1 MLQFIIQLH
10 QVIRFA
16 RFDIASAALVDRST
30 SSHNVHSVRRFFSDP
45 AFWGGRSQGWAA
57 MNEEAIRSFEIVAK
71 PVEKI
76 RLLISETAFKALS
89 IQFQNLF
96 KAVF

>member
-1 MLQFIIQLH
+1 
-10 QVIRFA
+10 
-16 RFDIASAALVDRST
+16 
-30 SSHNVHSVRRFFSDP
+30 
-45 AFWGGRSQGWAA
+45 

-89 IQFQNLF
+89 ILFQNLF
-96 KAVF
+96 KAFFLIQVIVLDS